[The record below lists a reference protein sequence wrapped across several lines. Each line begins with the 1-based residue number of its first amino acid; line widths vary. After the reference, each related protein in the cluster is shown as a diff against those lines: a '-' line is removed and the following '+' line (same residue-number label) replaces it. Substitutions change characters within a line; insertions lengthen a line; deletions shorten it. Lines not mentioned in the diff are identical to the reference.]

1 MNMEA
6 KPVIKRGRLTE
17 LFALFLFFIVGGLGS
32 ITVYGLGGDIAGI
45 FKILIFLLVFCRLS
59 WSIYRRTFRFVD
71 YFVYFAICI
80 AIDIWV
86 EHIE

>member
-1 MNMEA
+1 MEA
-6 KPVIKRGRLTE
+6 QPVIKRGRLKE
-17 LFALFLFFIVGGLGS
+17 LFALFLFFIVGGLGAV
-32 ITVYGLGGDIAGI
+32 TVYGLGGGIAGL
-45 FKILIFLLVFCRLS
+45 FKILLFLSVFCRLA

-80 AIDIWV
+80 GFDIWV